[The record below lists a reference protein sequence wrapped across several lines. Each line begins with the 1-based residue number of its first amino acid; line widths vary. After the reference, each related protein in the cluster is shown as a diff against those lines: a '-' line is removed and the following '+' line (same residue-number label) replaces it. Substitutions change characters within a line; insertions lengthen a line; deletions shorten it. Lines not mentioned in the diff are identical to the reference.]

1 MYLQDDVVVVLLG
14 PSVLTEERVNDV
26 DVDDG
31 PDEVSIQVVGSLSG
45 DKLSICRIFWSY
57 FFNEDNIIFR
67 LRHDD
72 YLYQTL
78 DQQEVNFPSKF
89 YLRS

>member
-1 MYLQDDVVVVLLG
+1 MYLQDDVVVLLLG
-14 PSVLTEERVNDV
+14 PSVLIEERVN

-31 PDEVSIQVVGSLSG
+31 PDEVSKQVVGSLSG
-45 DKLSICRIFWSY
+45 DILNLWVFWYY

-67 LRHDD
+67 FRHDD

-78 DQQEVNFPSKF
+78 DQQEVNFPSKI